1 MASFISNK
9 VVKLIIERDFVI
21 SKSSILILGITF
33 KENCPDIRNSKV
45 IDIVREL
52 SQFNINVDVYD
63 PHANFKEVKVE
74 YGIDLIPAISKKYT
88 AIILAVSHNEFLN
101 IDFNSIVESSS
112 SIIYDTKSI
121 LNRGIITARL

>member
-1 MASFISNK
+1 MASFISNQ